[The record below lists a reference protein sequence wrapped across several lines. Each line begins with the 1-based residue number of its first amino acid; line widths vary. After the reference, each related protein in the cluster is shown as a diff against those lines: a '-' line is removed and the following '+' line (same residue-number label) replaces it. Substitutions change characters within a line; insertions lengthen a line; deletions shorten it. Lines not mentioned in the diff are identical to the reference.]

1 MRIFLVYKLLNIY
14 LEYKHKSKDSTNE
27 ISKTQNDDHKSD
39 PIVRSEPSLSIINTR
54 VVIVQNR
61 RHSSAVRR
69 ALSGS
74 VRQITEHIEVA
85 RSLREQATRSA
96 THRILMVIMVV
107 MVIVMIAIDAAV
119 VDCSPAAHG
128 CGRVELARLLLLE
141 IGWKSECVGRGR
153 VFRYECHVEI
163 ALGATQRAQEEDP
176 QCERD

>member
-1 MRIFLVYKLLNIY
+1 MYKNSNIY

-69 ALSGS
+69 ALSGPMGH
-74 VRQITEHIEVA
+74 ITEHIEVA
-85 RSLREQATRSA
+85 RSLREQATGSP
-96 THRILMVIMVV
+96 THRILMMIIMVV

-119 VDCSPAAHG
+119 VDCCPTADG
-128 CGRVELARLLLLE
+128 CGRVEVARLLLLE
-141 IGWKSECVGRGR
+141 IGWKSKCVGRGR
-153 VFRYECHVEI
+153 VFRYECHVEV
-163 ALGATQRAQEEDP
+163 ALRAT
-176 QCERD
+176 